1 MLVRDIMTKDVVTVS
16 PDTHLIEVKKL
27 FDDRKLKRIPVVD
40 KGKLVG
46 VVTRKRVE
54 KLITPEL
61 VGSRNFWD
69 YAYSLGAVMRT
80 PVREVMEKD
89 VVTARPNW
97 TVEEALALAQSRKVG
112 ALVVVEENNK
122 LVGIV
127 TTNDFFY
134 RIVNPVLGIGMPGH
148 RIWIEDGGE
157 ARALEEIIGTIN
169 KMCVDIVTLHIIIPP
184 AHEKKDL
191 VIHVNCDKPDE
202 LMNELKKK
210 GYEVDIRRR

>member
-16 PDTHLIEVKKL
+16 PDTHIIEVKKL

-46 VVTRKRVE
+46 MVTRKRVE

-61 VGSRNFWD
+61 IGSRNFWD
-69 YAYSLGAVMRT
+69 YAYSLGTVMRT

-89 VVTARPNW
+89 VVMARPNW

-112 ALVVVEENNK
+112 ALAVVEEDHK

-134 RIVNPVLGIGMPGH
+134 RIVNPVLGIGMPGY

-157 ARALEEIIGTIN
+157 SKALEDIVITIN
-169 KMCVDIVTLHIIIPP
+169 KLCMDIVTLHIIIPP

-191 VIHVNCDKPDE
+191 VAHVNCDKPED
-202 LMNELKKK
+202 LVAELKKK
-210 GYEVDIRRR
+210 GYEVDVRRR